1 MIFQCRVARS
11 MLQKAILGALVAF
24 RALLW
29 KPLGSNFLPDLRL
42 KSQMPVLFDFLCCV
56 VGFVVSC
63 CALDASKPQ
72 TALVSAIWGPF
83 VEASWEQFSPK
94 FAPEIAD
101 PSAV

>member
-1 MIFQCRVARS
+1 

-42 KSQMPVLFDFLCCV
+42 KSQIPVLFDVLCYFFC
-56 VGFVVSC
+56 FVVSC
-63 CALDASKPQ
+63 CAFDASKTQ
-72 TALVSAIWGPF
+72 TALVSAILDPF

-94 FAPEIAD
+94 IAPEIAD
-101 PSAV
+101 ASAV

>member
-1 MIFQCRVARS
+1 

-42 KSQMPVLFDFLCCV
+42 KSQMPVLFDVLCYFFC
-56 VGFVVSC
+56 FVVSC
-63 CALDASKPQ
+63 CALDALKTQ
-72 TALVSAIWGPF
+72 TALVSANLDPV

-94 FAPEIAD
+94 FATEIAD
-101 PSAV
+101 ANAV

>member
-1 MIFQCRVARS
+1 

-42 KSQMPVLFDFLCCV
+42 KSQMPVLFDVLCYFFC
-56 VGFVVSC
+56 FVVSC
-63 CALDASKPQ
+63 CAFDASKSYPRG
-72 TALVSAIWGPF
+72 SRGFSGPF
-83 VEASWEQFSPK
+83 VEASWEQFSPR

-101 PSAV
+101 ASAV

>member
-1 MIFQCRVARS
+1 

-56 VGFVVSC
+56 VSFVVSC
-63 CALDASKPQ
+63 CALDASKTK
-72 TALVSAIWGPF
+72 TALVSAILGLF
-83 VEASWEQFSPK
+83 FEASWEQFSAKSP
-94 FAPEIAD
+94 PEIVD

>member
-1 MIFQCRVARS
+1 

-42 KSQMPVLFDFLCCV
+42 KSQMPVLFDVLCCV

-63 CALDASKPQ
+63 CALDASKTQ
-72 TALVSAIWGPF
+72 TALVSAISDVKNGPF
-83 VEASWEQFSPK
+83 STSPGEREMLRT
-94 FAPEIAD
+94 AR
-101 PSAV
+101 S